1 MEIRKTLPRYLSIL
15 FIVALGVAFFSG
27 VRASEPDM
35 RLSADVYYDEM
46 NFMDIRV
53 ISTLGLTDGDL
64 EAIRAIP
71 GVSRAEA
78 LLSVDAFLDTQENS
92 LVAAVQSLTG
102 DINRYRVSQGRLPEQ
117 SGECLLDEA
126 FLLYGKYQIGDTI
139 TLRSGTDKPLTDS
152 LTTDTYTITGFGLSP
167 MYLSW
172 DRGSATIGGGDV
184 AGFVALLPKDFTLDV
199 YSQIYVTADQADRYL
214 CMTKEYENAVKPIVS
229 AIETISGERCETRY
243 HQLTDE
249 PYQELAKAK
258 QEAADGWQKINDAR
272 QELADAQADL
282 ERGEEQIAQ
291 ARLQLSDAQTEIDVN
306 ERALKNAETSLD
318 AGRLEYAQG
327 EAEYNEN
334 AQKLADAQSQL
345 TEARIT
351 LRIQEQEL
359 IDGKTQLET
368 AKKQLT
374 DNEAGYQ
381 SALARVNGVGN
392 PQTDTVYGRE
402 LLKGYAGNLLPGSGD
417 GTAGNGILDGIFGSI
432 GLEDMP
438 GTLAQ
443 TDPLCFVSG
452 KTSAQAPVVLLSA
465 PGQTTFGQAGPTK
478 VNPLVREEFSGQ
490 TARAASNVT
499 PGCAP
504 ESLSEESPSDTPEA
518 PSKNPS
524 GSNPEQSSENSPEN
538 PTTETPG
545 SNPEESKDTADTK
558 PEEPPKD
565 TTDTSPEE
573 PPKDITDTNP
583 EEPPKDTTDTKP
595 EEPPKDTTDTKPEE
609 PPKDTTDTTPSEPP
623 EDIPGSALPDLT
635 PPEIDIP
642 LPQSSWQTYLHQL
655 YQDKK
660 ISEATHQQL
669 SALTSEEVAELLVSY
684 ATVTAYEETLAAIA
698 PLEEQIADGER
709 QLNEGKTQLEEAQAE
724 LLDGQKQLEAGAR
737 ELVKASVQ
745 IELAEEQ
752 IAQGRSQLADAKQ
765 QLKDGQD
772 ELEIKTQELKDGWS
786 QFYRESAKAELELA
800 EAEAELTKAEQD
812 IAKAE
817 RELGLLE
824 NPQWFV
830 LSRENGVQSYAEYN
844 QDADRIGA
852 VGEVFPVI
860 FFLVAALVSLTTMT
874 RMVEEQR
881 TLIGTM
887 KALGYSKGAIAAKYI
902 LYAMSAS
909 LAGSILGVLIGEILL
924 PQVILSAYGMLYLN
938 LPVRLTPLNLEY
950 GLMATLIA
958 VLCTTLA
965 TVFACFK
972 ELIAGPASLM
982 RPAAPKEGKRV
993 FLERISFL
1001 WSRLSFTSKS
1011 TVRNLFRY
1019 KKRFFMTV
1027 FGIGGCMAL
1036 LMVGFGLRD
1045 SIHAIIKNQ
1054 YRNIWVYDAYAS
1066 VDDNASAEERSLL
1079 KSQIENTEGILEA
1092 LEIRQVL
1099 IDVEAGGITKPVTL
1113 FVPQSTENL
1122 EHFIILR
1129 DRRTREPYELSDEG
1143 IIINE
1148 KLAAMLNLSAGDTI
1162 TIKDGDTRRYTA
1174 VVSAVSENYLNNFLY
1189 MTPALYEELY
1199 GTEPVYNNLFLN
1211 LAEGT
1216 ALTEEQLS
1224 ERLLEMEHVT
1234 GVTLVSSLN
1243 EQVENMMSS
1252 LDLVVWVLIASA
1264 GLLAY
1269 VVLYNLNHINI
1280 TERRRELAT
1289 LKVLGFYDMEVAQY
1303 VYRENVLLTVFG
1315 CLFGILFGFFLHRF
1329 VILTLEVDMIM
1340 FGRAIQPLSYL
1351 LSIII
1356 TFLFAAF
1363 VNFIMYFSLKKID
1376 MVESLKSVE

>member
-1 MEIRKTLPRYLSIL
+1 MTRKLWKDFFVEIRKTLPRYLSIL

-64 EAIRAIP
+64 EAIRSLP
-71 GVSRAEA
+71 GVVEAEP
-78 LLSVDAFLDTQENS
+78 LLSVDAFLETEEKS

-102 DINRYRVSQGRLPEQ
+102 DINRYRVSEGRLPEK

-126 FLLYGKYQIGDTI
+126 FLLYGKYQIGDTV
-139 TLRSGTDKPLTDS
+139 TLRSGTAEPLTDS
-152 LTTDTYTITGFGLSP
+152 LTGDTYTITGFGLSP

-172 DRGSATIGGGDV
+172 DRGAATIGGGEV
-184 AGFVALLPKDFTLDV
+184 TGFVALLPEDFTLDV
-199 YSQIYVTADQADRYL
+199 YSQIYVTADQAAGRM
-214 CMTKEYENAVKPIVS
+214 CMTKDYEDAVKPIVS
-229 AIETISGERCETRY
+229 AIEEISGERCETRY

-249 PYQELAKAK
+249 PYKELAEAR
-258 QEAADGWQKINDAR
+258 QEVTDGRQKIEDAR
-272 QELADAQADL
+272 QELADAQAEL
-282 ERGEEQIAQ
+282 EHGEEQIAE
-291 ARLQLSDAQTEIDVN
+291 ARMQLSDAQTEIDVN
-306 ERALKNAETSLD
+306 ERSLKNAEASLVT
-318 AGRLEYAQG
+318 GRQEYAQG

-359 IDGKTQLET
+359 IDGKNQLEA
-368 AKKQLT
+368 AKKQIT

-381 SALARVNGVGN
+381 SALTRVNGVGD
-392 PQTDTVYGRE
+392 PRRDAVYGRE
-402 LLKGYAGNLLPGSGD
+402 LLKGYAGNFLPAD
-417 GTAGNGILDGIFGSI
+417 GTGGNDILDGIFGRSGSEGI
-432 GLEDMP
+432 SGPRTE
-438 GTLAQ
+438 
-443 TDPLCFVSG
+443 TDPVLFVSA
-452 KTSAQAPVVLLSA
+452 KTGAAPAVLLSA
-465 PGQTTFGQAGPTK
+465 
-478 VNPLVREEFSGQ
+478 RELAVSGLPQ
-490 TARAASNVT
+490 KASNQAASDDTASLIPGGSPDYTPESTPSNLPDDSAEST
-499 PGCAP
+499 PG
-504 ESLSEESPSDTPEA
+504 
-518 PSKNPS
+518 
-524 GSNPEQSSENSPEN
+524 
-538 PTTETPG
+538 
-545 SNPEESKDTADTK
+545 
-558 PEEPPKD
+558 D
-565 TTDTSPEE
+565 TTDDSTQSTP
-573 PPKDITDTNP
+573 DN
-583 EEPPKDTTDTKP
+583 TTDDSTQSTP
-595 EEPPKDTTDTKPEE
+595 DNTTDNSTQSTP
-609 PPKDTTDTTPSEPP
+609 DNTTDNSTESTPGDTPDNRPGSLP
-623 EDIPGSALPDLT
+623 EDIPGSALPDIT
-635 PPEIDIP
+635 PPETDIP
-642 LPQSSWQTYLHQL
+642 LPQSSWQTYVSQL
-655 YQDKK
+655 YQDGK
-660 ISEATHQQL
+660 ISEETHREL
-669 SALTSEEVAELLVSY
+669 SALTSQAVAELLVSY
-684 ATVTAYEETLAAIA
+684 ATVTAYEDALAAIA
-698 PLEEQIADGER
+698 PLEAQIADGER

-724 LLDGQKQLEAGAR
+724 LQNGQAQLEAGAR

-752 IAQGRSQLADAKQ
+752 ITQGRRQLADARKQ
-765 QLKDGQD
+765 LEDGRA
-772 ELEIKTQELKDGWS
+772 ELEAKTQELKDGWAE
-786 QFYRESAKAELELA
+786 FYKESARAEIEIA
-800 EAEAELTKAEQD
+800 DAEAELAQAEQD
-812 IAKAE
+812 IARAE
-817 RELGLLE
+817 RELRLLE
-824 NPQWFV
+824 DPRWFV
-830 LSRENGVQSYAEYN
+830 LTRENGVQSYAEYN

-887 KALGYSKGAIAAKYI
+887 KALGYGKGAIAAKYI

-909 LAGSILGVLIGEILL
+909 LTGSLLGVLVGETLL

-950 GLMATLIA
+950 GLIATLIA

-965 TVFACFK
+965 TIFACFK
-972 ELIAGPASLM
+972 ELMAGPASLM

-1066 VDDNASAEERSLL
+1066 VDDKAAKEERDRL
-1079 KSQIENTEGILEA
+1079 KAQVESTEGILEA

-1099 IDVEAGGITKPVTL
+1099 IDVEAGGITKSVTL

-1122 EHFIILR
+1122 EHFIILK
-1129 DRRTREPYELSDEG
+1129 DRRTREHYELNDEG
-1143 IIINE
+1143 VIINE
-1148 KLAAMLNLSAGDTI
+1148 KLASMLQLSAGDTI
-1162 TIKDGDTRRYTA
+1162 TIQDGDTRRYTA
-1174 VVSAVSENYLNNFLY
+1174 TVSAVSENYLNNFLY
-1189 MTPALYEELY
+1189 MTPAVYEELY

-1211 LAEGT
+1211 QAEGT
-1216 ALTEEQLS
+1216 SLTEEQLG
-1224 ERLLEMEHVT
+1224 ERLLQMDYVT
-1234 GVTLVSSLN
+1234 GVTLVSSLH

-1252 LDLVVWVLIASA
+1252 LDLVVWVLIVSA

-1315 CLFGILFGFFLHRF
+1315 CLFGVLFGFFLHRF

-1356 TFLFAAF
+1356 TFFFAAF